1 MPSCFESLNND
12 PPSSFSYL
20 IGVRIYETYCS
31 PYIRY
36 SKPKNTKPAV
46 SHCGFCVFK
55 HCFPAF
61 TELDSSVS
69 DGLYLVYLQ
78 FFTFSLP

>member
-36 SKPKNTKPAV
+36 SKPKNTKPTADTV
-46 SHCGFCVFK
+46 GFVFCGVRFIRLGRLLIR
-55 HCFPAF
+55 PSE
-61 TELDSSVS
+61 TE
-69 DGLYLVYLQ
+69 
-78 FFTFSLP
+78 